1 MAARN
6 DTRTLNPMDQH
17 PATSVHPNVILDAQ
31 AQSLARIERHLV
43 TIKGWVMFG
52 GWSSSPACS
61 ASCSSQAGWPNRA
74 AA

>member
-6 DTRTLNPMDQH
+6 DTRTL
-17 PATSVHPNVILDAQ
+17 ILDAQ

-52 GWSSSPACS
+52 GLVLL
-61 ASCSSQAGWPNRA
+61 AGLLGIVLLA
-74 AA
+74 GGLA

>member
-52 GWSSSPACS
+52 GLVLL
-61 ASCSSQAGWPNRA
+61 AGLLGIVLLA
-74 AA
+74 GGLA